1 MMKNGMLTLS
11 GAPKIAIPPPKVMTI
26 AAAASTR
33 LKISCA
39 ASSRDGWTG
48 VVEMRLSQPISR
60 SRTIVLGREIA
71 MATNEM
77 TMIVGM

>member
-1 MMKNGMLTLS
+1 M
-11 GAPKIAIPPPKVMTI
+11 I

-33 LKISCA
+33 LRISCA
-39 ASSRDGWTG
+39 ASSREGCTG

-60 SRTIVLGREIA
+60 SLTSVLGREIA